1 MITSELFGTAPCG
14 TPVHRYTLNGP
25 EICVRIMDYGAT
37 VLGIDVPDIPG
48 NVRDVV
54 LGFDKLEDYFD
65 NPACFGATIG
75 PVANRTAGATITI
88 DGTDWHMPANEGA
101 NNLHSDLEHGLHKRV
116 WDVELDEAHNAV
128 RMTTSLEDGE
138 LGLPGNRTFT
148 AVFTVTRTGVFRIE
162 YGCESDRATYVSMT
176 NHTYFN
182 LAGHN
187 AGMDC
192 EHFFVANAAH
202 YLPIN
207 EQNIPTGEIT
217 PVEGTPFDFRELRPV
232 APGMEADDPQIK
244 QARGYDHC
252 LCIDGYQ
259 YGRNLRRALH
269 VEEMWTG
276 RELDYFTTAPGVQLY
291 TGNWLGDEHA
301 KDDANYGWGAGFA
314 LEAEM
319 YPDTPHQP
327 LFPQGIVGPG
337 HLQQC
342 DRVPLYEALSP
353 QCDISHSSARR
364 HHRRRALFHLWAH
377 FRCDCMSD
385 ISKLCPFTTFSPG
398 CSTIHRFLLHL
409 RAIYL
414 RFCFPKFDMLDDSRS
429 NVVNGHSF
437 DRRHRAR
444 PRKGT
449 IIRFPPSPRDQL
461 NRLPMGSGAELGR

>member
-37 VLGIDVPDIPG
+37 VLSIDVPDIPG

-116 WDVELDEAHNAV
+116 WDVKLDETHNAV

-192 EHFFVANAAH
+192 EHFFVANATR

-207 EQNIPTGEIT
+207 EQNIPTGEIA

-259 YGRNLRRALH
+259 YGRNLRRAMH

-276 RELDYFTTAPGVQLY
+276 RELDYYTTAPGVQLY

-337 HLQQC
+337 H
-342 DRVPLYEALSP
+342 PY
-353 QCDISHSSARR
+353 
-364 HHRRRALFHLWAH
+364 
-377 FRCDCMSD
+377 
-385 ISKLCPFTTFSPG
+385 
-398 CSTIHRFLLHL
+398 
-409 RAIYL
+409 
-414 RFCFPKFDMLDDSRS
+414 S
-429 NVVNGHSF
+429 NVIEYHF
-437 DRRHRAR
+437 MRH
-444 PRKGT
+444 
-449 IIRFPPSPRDQL
+449 
-461 NRLPMGSGAELGR
+461 

>member
-116 WDVELDEAHNAV
+116 WDVELDEVHNTV
-128 RMTTSLEDGE
+128 HMTTSLEDGE

-192 EHFFVANAAH
+192 EHFFVANATH

-207 EQNIPTGEIT
+207 EQNIPTGEIA

-252 LCIDGYQ
+252 LCIDAISTAVICAVRCMSRRCGPAASWTTTPPPRACSSTPATGWVTNMPKTAPTMAGAPALPSRQ
-259 YGRNLRRALH
+259 KCTPTHRTSRCSRRALWAR
-269 VEEMWTG
+269 VT
-276 RELDYFTTAPGVQLY
+276 LTA
-291 TGNWLGDEHA
+291 
-301 KDDANYGWGAGFA
+301 
-314 LEAEM
+314 M
-319 YPDTPHQP
+319 
-327 LFPQGIVGPG
+327 
-337 HLQQC
+337 
-342 DRVPLYEALSP
+342 
-353 QCDISHSSARR
+353 
-364 HHRRRALFHLWAH
+364 
-377 FRCDCMSD
+377 
-385 ISKLCPFTTFSPG
+385 
-398 CSTIHRFLLHL
+398 
-409 RAIYL
+409 
-414 RFCFPKFDMLDDSRS
+414 
-429 NVVNGHSF
+429 
-437 DRRHRAR
+437 
-444 PRKGT
+444 
-449 IIRFPPSPRDQL
+449 
-461 NRLPMGSGAELGR
+461 

>member
-88 DGTDWHMPANEGA
+88 AGTDWHMPANEGA

-116 WDVELDEAHNAV
+116 WDVELDDTHNAV
-128 RMTTSLEDGE
+128 RMTTSLKDGE

-162 YGCESDRATYVSMT
+162 YGCESNRATYVSMT

-207 EQNIPTGEIT
+207 DQNIPTGEI
-217 PVEGTPFDFRELRPV
+217 
-232 APGMEADDPQIK
+232 
-244 QARGYDHC
+244 C
-252 LCIDGYQ
+252 L
-259 YGRNLRRALH
+259 
-269 VEEMWTG
+269 
-276 RELDYFTTAPGVQLY
+276 LY
-291 TGNWLGDEHA
+291 T
-301 KDDANYGWGAGFA
+301 
-314 LEAEM
+314 
-319 YPDTPHQP
+319 
-327 LFPQGIVGPG
+327 
-337 HLQQC
+337 
-342 DRVPLYEALSP
+342 S
-353 QCDISHSSARR
+353 
-364 HHRRRALFHLWAH
+364 
-377 FRCDCMSD
+377 
-385 ISKLCPFTTFSPG
+385 
-398 CSTIHRFLLHL
+398 
-409 RAIYL
+409 
-414 RFCFPKFDMLDDSRS
+414 
-429 NVVNGHSF
+429 
-437 DRRHRAR
+437 
-444 PRKGT
+444 
-449 IIRFPPSPRDQL
+449 PSPRD
-461 NRLPMGSGAELGR
+461 A

>member
-14 TPVHRYTLNGP
+14 TPVHCYTLNGP

-48 NVRDVV
+48 NARDVV

-88 DGTDWHMPANEGA
+88 AGTDWHMPANEGT

-116 WDVELDEAHNAV
+116 WDVELDEVHNAV

-148 AVFTVTRTGVFRIE
+148 AVFTVTRTGCFRIE

-207 EQNIPTGEIT
+207 EQNIPTGEIA
-217 PVEGTPFDFRELRPV
+217 PVEGTPFDFRAGAPSRPAWKPTTRRLSRPV
-232 APGMEADDPQIK
+232 A
-244 QARGYDHC
+244 
-252 LCIDGYQ
+252 
-259 YGRNLRRALH
+259 
-269 VEEMWTG
+269 T
-276 RELDYFTTAPGVQLY
+276 TTACASMAISTAVICAARCTSRRCGPAVSWTITPLPRACSSTPA
-291 TGNWLGDEHA
+291 TGWVYEHA
-301 KDDANYGWGAGFA
+301 KDDANYGWVAGFA

-319 YPDTPHQP
+319 YPDTPHHA

-337 HLQQC
+337 H
-342 DRVPLYEALSP
+342 PY
-353 QCDISHSSARR
+353 
-364 HHRRRALFHLWAH
+364 
-377 FRCDCMSD
+377 
-385 ISKLCPFTTFSPG
+385 
-398 CSTIHRFLLHL
+398 
-409 RAIYL
+409 
-414 RFCFPKFDMLDDSRS
+414 S
-429 NVVNGHSF
+429 NVIEYHF
-437 DRRHRAR
+437 MRH
-444 PRKGT
+444 
-449 IIRFPPSPRDQL
+449 
-461 NRLPMGSGAELGR
+461 